1 MEKNLVACIL
11 MENCSFVKV
20 EKKVG
25 KMEFI
30 LCYIDKNGNQV
41 WESILG
47 EDAMQVEV
55 GDLMEELNC
64 AAEDI
69 MAFARNDEW

>member
-1 MEKNLVACIL
+1 
-11 MENCSFVKV
+11 
-20 EKKVG
+20 
-25 KMEFI
+25 MEFI
-30 LCYIDKNGNQV
+30 LCYTDKNGNQV